1 MKRLVRGREDTRNT
15 MDVVGDGIECV
26 YLVF

>member
-1 MKRLVRGREDTRNT
+1 MKRLVRGGEDTRNT
-15 MDVVGDGIECV
+15 MDAVGDGIECV